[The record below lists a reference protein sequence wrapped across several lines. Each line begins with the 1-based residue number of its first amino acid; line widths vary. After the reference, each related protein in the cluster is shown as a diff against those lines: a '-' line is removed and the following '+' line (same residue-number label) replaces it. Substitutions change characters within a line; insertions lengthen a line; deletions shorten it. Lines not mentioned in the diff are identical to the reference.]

1 MSSQLCPGQSLI
13 DRKIDAENFELLTSK
28 LKGQVD
34 QITCPFVVKRQGTGN
49 REKIFIYYP
58 YLPIPFLLSPVTCHL
73 SPVTCH
79 LSPVTCHLPYPKTL
93 AAAAIPVPGVKLS

>member
-49 REKIFIYYP
+49 REKIFIYSP
-58 YLPIPFLLSPVTCHL
+58 YLPIPFL
-73 SPVTCH
+73 

>member
-34 QITCPFVVKRQGTGN
+34 QITCPFIVRSQEAGVRRQGAEGRRKLITQ
-49 REKIFIYYP
+49 
-58 YLPIPFLLSPVTCHL
+58 SPVPSH
-73 SPVTCH
+73 
-79 LSPVTCHLPYPKTL
+79 
-93 AAAAIPVPGVKLS
+93 

>member
-73 SPVTCH
+73 SPT
-79 LSPVTCHLPYPKTL
+79 LSKN
-93 AAAAIPVPGVKLS
+93 LSSSSYTGTRGKIVIANFCQHNF